1 MFTAW
6 AHSHI
11 TSVTVTSRR
20 GATFGGSDGRS
31 VSSSCAADD
40 DPDAT
45 AGEPVDGPDELAGA
59 PADGPA
65 ALADATP
72 APPPCAT
79 V

>member
-1 MFTAW
+1 MTAK
-6 AHSHI
+6 
-11 TSVTVTSRR
+11 R

-45 AGEPVDGPDELAGA
+45 AGAPVDGPDELAGA
-59 PADGPA
+59 PDDGPA
-65 ALADATP
+65 ALNDDTP

>member
-1 MFTAW
+1 MFFAW
-6 AHSHI
+6 AHSHS
-11 TSVTVTSRR
+11 TSGSVTARR

-59 PADGPA
+59 PEDGPA
-65 ALADATP
+65 ALADDTP
-72 APPPCAT
+72 VPPP
-79 V
+79 